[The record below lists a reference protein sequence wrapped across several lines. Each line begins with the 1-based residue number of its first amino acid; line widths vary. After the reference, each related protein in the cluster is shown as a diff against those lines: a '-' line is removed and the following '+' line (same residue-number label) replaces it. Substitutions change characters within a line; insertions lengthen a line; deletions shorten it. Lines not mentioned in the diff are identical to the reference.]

1 MSSFDVLVREVHECT
16 RCTLSGKRTNAVPGE
31 GSLDAEI
38 MFVGEAPGF
47 YEDRDG
53 RPFVGRAGQLLD
65 ELLASIGLKREEVYI
80 TNLLKCRPPNN
91 RDPLPGEI
99 EACRPYLDRQIEMIA
114 PKVLVMLGRYSF
126 LRFFPG
132 ESIGKERGKPRK
144 WNGIVAY
151 PVYHPAAAL
160 RNSGLRAILEDDFR
174 NLQTLLK
181 KGVQV
186 SEKTEEDPV
195 QQLSFF

>member
-1 MSSFDVLVREVHECT
+1 MSAYDELVREIRECT
-16 RCTLSGKRTNAVPGE
+16 RCTLSQKRTNTVPGE
-31 GSLDAEI
+31 GSLDADI

-65 ELLASIGLKREEVYI
+65 ELLASIDLKREEVYI
-80 TNLLKCRPPNN
+80 TNLLKSRPPNN
-91 RDPLPGEI
+91 RDPLPAEI

-132 ESIGKERGKPRK
+132 ESIGKARGKPRK
-144 WNGIVAY
+144 WNGMIAY

-160 RNSGLRAILEDDFR
+160 RNSGLRAALEDDFR
-174 NLQTLLK
+174 NLQMLLK
-181 KGVQV
+181 KGIQAP
-186 SEKTEEDPV
+186 EKTEEEPV